1 VHLPSPLLV
10 ETIRH
15 CTANHPKEACG
26 LLLGR
31 RSEAGIYVRQAVVCA
46 NQLATTEQAGGFSI
60 DALEL
65 LRIELAASNSGEQ
78 VVGLYHS
85 HCDTPARP
93 SAADY
98 AAARHWPDLLWL
110 IVSTSSSGATDY
122 SAWWPGERGLSK
134 VPMTQPPA
142 PSVLLSAGP

>member
-15 CTANHPKEACG
+15 CLDSHPKEACG

-31 RSEAGIYVRQAVVCA
+31 RGEAGIYVRQAVVCT
-46 NQLATTEQAGGFSI
+46 NQLADAQQARGFSI

-65 LRIELAASNSGEQ
+65 LRTEHAASEGGEQ

-85 HCDTPARP
+85 HCDTPAQP

-98 AAARHWPDLLWL
+98 AAARRWPNLLWL
-110 IVSTSSSGATDY
+110 IVSTSASRATDY
-122 SAWWPGERGLSK
+122 SAWWPGDAGLIK
-134 VPMTQPPA
+134 LPMTQPPA